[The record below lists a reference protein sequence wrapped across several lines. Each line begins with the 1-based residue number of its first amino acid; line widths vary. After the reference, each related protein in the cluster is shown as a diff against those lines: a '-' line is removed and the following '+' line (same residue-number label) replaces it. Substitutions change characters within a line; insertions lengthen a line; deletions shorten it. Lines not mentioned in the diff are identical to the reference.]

1 MDTTQFRTLTEAQ
14 VGDKYRLGA
23 EVPPSAWDDKDP
35 SDVYDCSELV
45 QVMYG
50 AAGVRITDGAWLQY
64 DATTAVAHG
73 HERVGDLVFLRNNP
87 ARPNGIG
94 HVGIIT
100 RVYTRPDGTVY
111 DARIVE
117 AGGSLIGVVFS
128 TLSKW
133 RARSTFAGCRQL
145 KAFHEKV
152 KEPAPTTHPFP
163 LPAGHY
169 FGPDPGPN
177 DREIHNGTEGPKTKD
192 HVKRIQRRVGAV
204 DDGTFGPRTFDAVKA
219 WERRHDVK
227 VNGLVG
233 EATWKAMHL

>member
-1 MDTTQFRTLTEAQ
+1 MDTRQFVTLVEAQ

-23 EVPPSAWDDKDP
+23 EVPPSAFDDKDP

-45 QVMYG
+45 QVAYG
-50 AAGVRITDGAWLQY
+50 AAGVTITDGAWLQY
-64 DATTAVAHG
+64 DATRAVPRGA
-73 HERVGDLVFLRNNP
+73 ERIGDLVFLRNNP

-100 RVYTRPDGTVY
+100 RVYVRDGKVY

-117 AGGSLIGVVFS
+117 AAGTSVGVIFS

-133 RARSTFAGCRQL
+133 RARSTFAGVRSF

-152 KEPAPTTHPFP
+152 KDPAPTTHPFP
-163 LPAGHY
+163 LPRGHY
-169 FGPDPGPN
+169 FGPDPGRN
-177 DREIHNGTEGPKTKD
+177 DREIHNGTEGPKTRD
-192 HVKRIQRRVGAV
+192 HVKRIQRRVGAA
-204 DDGTFGPRTFDAVKA
+204 DDGTFGPRTLEAVKA
-219 WERRHDVK
+219 WERRHGVK

-233 EATWKAMHL
+233 EATWKAMGL